1 MADTSFFNKTGTPS
15 SDPSQFTVDDHGLL
29 SGLGDDDHLQ
39 YHNDTRGDARYY
51 GKSAVDAALAGKA
64 AASHAH
70 VISDTTGLQTALDGK
85 AASSHTHT
93 LADIT
98 DAGTAAAAN
107 TSDFATA
114 AQGALAETA
123 LQSASFATVA
133 STGLYSDLL
142 SVPSTFTPSTHTH
155 VISDTTGLQTA
166 LDGKAATVH
175 THVISDTTGLQT
187 ALDGKSDTGHT
198 HTFAALTS
206 KPTTVLGFGITDA
219 YTKTEVDTSL
229 SGKAASSHTHAI
241 SDVTSLQTSLDA
253 KSPLVSP
260 TFTGTVVLPST
271 TSIGTISSTELSYV
285 DGVTSAIQAQL
296 DGKAAS
302 SHTHSIA
309 NVTGLQTDLD
319 GKASTTHSHAISD
332 VTGLQTALDGKAASS
347 HTHTASAITDF
358 SEAVDDRVNGLLV
371 AGSNVTLT
379 YNDTSNTMTITAS
392 GGSGSGD
399 VAGPASAVNNNLAAF
414 DGTTGKLIKDG
425 GVAAS
430 SLAPL
435 ASPTFTG
442 TVTAPALT
450 FTAGPTLS
458 TGSGSPESIVTAP
471 IGSLYTRTDGTPYA
485 TLYVKTSGIGNTGWS
500 AIGPLSGAKWSDT

>member
-51 GKSAVDAALAGKA
+51 GKSSVDAALAGKA
-64 AASHAH
+64 ATSHSH
-70 VISDTTGLQTALDGK
+70 IISDTTGLQTALDGK

-123 LQSASFATVA
+123 LQGSSFATVA

-142 SVPSTFTPSTHTH
+142 SIPTSFTPSTHTH
-155 VISDTTGLQTA
+155 VIGDTTGLQTA

-206 KPTTVLGFGITDA
+206 KPTTVSGFGITDA

-241 SDVTSLQTSLDA
+241 SDVTSLQTS
-253 KSPLVSP
+253 
-260 TFTGTVVLPST
+260 
-271 TSIGTISSTELSYV
+271 
-285 DGVTSAIQAQL
+285 
-296 DGKAAS
+296 
-302 SHTHSIA
+302 
-309 NVTGLQTDLD
+309 
-319 GKASTTHSHAISD
+319 
-332 VTGLQTALDGKAASS
+332 LDGKAASS

-379 YNDTSNTMTITAS
+379 YNDTSNTMTIAA
-392 GGSGSGD
+392 SGD
-399 VAGPASAVNNNLAAF
+399 VVGPASSANNNLVAF
-414 DGTTGKLIKDG
+414 NGTTGKLIKDG

-471 IGSLYTRTDGTPYA
+471 IGSLYTRTDGTPHA
-485 TLYVKTSGIGNTGWS
+485 TLYVKTSGTGNTGWS
-500 AIGPLSGAKWSDT
+500 AIGPLSGATWSDA